1 MAYLIALIPALGW
14 GLMPI
19 ITGKI
24 GGSSANQ
31 IFGIGAGASII
42 GIVAFLIMHPSVST
56 TAFIF
61 SLVCGALWSTGQV
74 GQFVSFKRMGVSNTI
89 PLSTVLQLVGNSII
103 GVLFLGNWSGTQALL
118 IGFAALAIVVVG
130 ALLTSV
136 SDANGSGQKVTTA
149 NFLFLLVT
157 TIGYWVYST
166 CPSLPVVKGED
177 SVGIFLP
184 EMLGILIG
192 ASIYG
197 TIATKG
203 QFWKESESYKN
214 ILGGLSW
221 GAAAFAY
228 IFAARQLGTNTAFIF
243 TQLNVIIATFGGI
256 LILHERKSAKEMKFT
271 VSGIVLIVLGSI
283 LTIFA

>member
-136 SDANGSGQKVTTA
+136 SDDNGSGQKVTTA

-157 TIGYWVYST
+157 TIGYWV
-166 CPSLPVVKGED
+166 
-177 SVGIFLP
+177 
-184 EMLGILIG
+184 
-192 ASIYG
+192 
-197 TIATKG
+197 
-203 QFWKESESYKN
+203 
-214 ILGGLSW
+214 
-221 GAAAFAY
+221 
-228 IFAARQLGTNTAFIF
+228 
-243 TQLNVIIATFGGI
+243 
-256 LILHERKSAKEMKFT
+256 
-271 VSGIVLIVLGSI
+271 
-283 LTIFA
+283 

>member
-136 SDANGSGQKVTTA
+136 SDDNGSGQKVTTA

-166 CPSLPVVKGED
+166 FPSLPVVKGED

-228 IFAARQLGTNTAFIF
+228 MFAARQLGTNTAFIF

>member
-14 GLMPI
+14 GFMPI

-42 GIVAFLIMHPSVST
+42 GILAFLVMHPHVSA

-74 GQFVSFKRMGVSNTI
+74 GQFESFKRMGVSKTI
-89 PLSTVLQLVGNSII
+89 PLSTVFQLVGNSII
-103 GVLFLGNWSGTQALL
+103 GVLFLGQWSGSKALMIGFVALL
-118 IGFAALAIVVVG
+118 IVVIG

-136 SDANGSGQKVTTA
+136 SDEAEGSQKVTIG

-166 CPSLPVVKGED
+166 FPNLPQVKHED
-177 SVGIFLP
+177 PVGVFLP
-184 EMLGILIG
+184 EMLGILVG
-192 ASIYG
+192 AAIYS
-197 TIATKG
+197 TFATKG
-203 QFWKESESYKN
+203 ASWKQAENYKN

-221 GAAAFAY
+221 GIAAFAY
-228 IFAARQLGTNTAFIF
+228 IFAARQLGSNTAFIF

-256 LILHERKSAKEMKFT
+256 LLLHEHKSAKEMKFT
-271 VSGIVLIVLGSI
+271 VGGIALIVIGSI
-283 LTIFA
+283 CTIFA